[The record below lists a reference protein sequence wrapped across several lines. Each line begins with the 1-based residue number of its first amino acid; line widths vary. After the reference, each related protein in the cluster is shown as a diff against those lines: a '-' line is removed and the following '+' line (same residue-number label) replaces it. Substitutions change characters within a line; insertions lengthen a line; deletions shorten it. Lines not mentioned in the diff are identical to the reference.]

1 MIDELKRI
9 HMFRYT
15 APHTKH
21 ASKQY
26 DEPNSVR
33 TAAMLLHLFK
43 GIEHFQPDKYKRNAI
58 TCFNTTLCVLR
69 IDIILLRHYDDKPAA
84 RGTGA
89 CMLPISPFL
98 FSRFSVSLH
107 IDDKRRQRDMEVV

>member
-21 ASKQY
+21 ASQQY

-58 TCFNTTLCVLR
+58 ICFNTTLCVLR
-69 IDIILLRHYDDKPAA
+69 IDIILRREASSARH
-84 RGTGA
+84 R
-89 CMLPISPFL
+89 
-98 FSRFSVSLH
+98 SLH
-107 IDDKRRQRDMEVV
+107 AAHFSLLILTL